1 MTGQVGTLRGAPAR
15 FAGGLQEVA
24 PQTYAWLQPNGEW
37 SESNCGLVVG
47 RDAATLIDT
56 AWDLRLTQRILTAVA
71 DRVGVP
77 IQTVVATH
85 ADGDHV
91 NGLQLLP
98 DAEFVCAD
106 AACHELAEENPGA
119 LRWSQTGVRLL
130 RRFAVGPPR
139 RFGAY
144 LDWMLSPFEFRGIDV
159 RAPDRT
165 FAGKLRLSVGD
176 RELHLHHLGPAHT
189 AGDTIVHV
197 PDAATVFAGDLLFAG
212 VTPNGWTGPV
222 AGWQAA
228 LHALAALDP
237 EVIVPGH
244 GPISDLGAVAEL
256 DRYWSWLTE
265 RSSRLLADGLSVD
278 EAAEA
283 IVRSD
288 AFAAEPWGRWDCPE
302 RTVCN
307 IVLIDR
313 ARRGVPT
320 HISHRER
327 PQLMWKVTRL
337 AARLRAGAAPV

>member
-1 MTGQVGTLRGAPAR
+1 MTGPVGTLREAPAR
-15 FAGGLQEVA
+15 FAGGLTEIA
-24 PQTYAWLQPNGEW
+24 PQTYAWLQPNGDW

-47 RDAATLIDT
+47 GDAAVLIDT
-56 AWDLRLTQRILTAVA
+56 AWDLRLTRRILAAVA
-71 DRVGVP
+71 DEVGVP
-77 IQTVVATH
+77 IRTVVATH

-98 DAEFVCAD
+98 DAEFVCAE
-106 AACHELAEENPGA
+106 AARDELAGENPGA
-119 LRWSQTGVRLL
+119 LRWSQTGVHLL
-130 RRFAVGPPR
+130 RRFAIGPPR

-144 LDWMLSPFEFRGIDV
+144 LDWMLSPFEFRGIEV
-159 RAPDRT
+159 RGPDRT
-165 FAGKLRLSVGD
+165 FAGRLQLTVGD

-197 PDAATVFAGDLLFAG
+197 PDAATVFAGDLLFTG

-228 LHALAALDP
+228 LHAIAALEP

-244 GPISDLGAVAEL
+244 GPVSDLGAVAEL

-265 RSSRLLADGLSVD
+265 HASRLLADGVSVD
-278 EAAEA
+278 DAAEA

-320 HISHRER
+320 HITHRER
-327 PQLMWKVTRL
+327 PLIMWKVARL
-337 AARLRAGAAPV
+337 AARLRAGATPA